1 MGFCSNLSRSCDTFR
16 ISLYA
21 DDVVLFLKQS
31 QNYHWNCECFCT
43 SFWPNNENEK
53 KLSATQYNV
62 LALTSVSLMKSIC

>member
-1 MGFCSNLSRSCDTFR
+1 MLFMLVMEHLHRLFKKAQDMGFCSNLSRSCDTFR

-53 KLSATQYNV
+53 N
-62 LALTSVSLMKSIC
+62 